1 VEFAMEFP
9 FNINAVLLDRITLLH
24 SDTRKK
30 SYMKDVEIAQMVDE
44 MGVASAKAQSL
55 KAPITSYSK
64 LQSSSEQCIYLL
76 KESSSNQ

>member
-44 MGVASAKAQSL
+44 MGVASAKVPWQPNKSCPYL
-55 KAPITSYSK
+55 VVTRMHTIGSEFKGSYNV
-64 LQSSSEQCIYLL
+64 I
-76 KESSSNQ
+76 